1 MAHTMSKAWL
11 VSAFAAS
18 ALTAVVLP
26 PAQAQDRGP
35 ERGAKPSTERDESE
49 ADSRARMGRTQIFI
63 LRGMQPSAQ
72 TVEGVEPP
80 PPEKSEPRKMKTI
93 HRGHRT
99 FKVPAD

>member
-1 MAHTMSKAWL
+1 
-11 VSAFAAS
+11 
-18 ALTAVVLP
+18 
-26 PAQAQDRGP
+26 
-35 ERGAKPSTERDESE
+35 
-49 ADSRARMGRTQIFI
+49 MGRTQIFI